1 MFLLGHPSVTM
12 SLNFSGFLISQSF
25 LVLRRMSFWFGSS
38 VDPLNGAYLAAEPVA
53 KLNIALLPQH
63 KEITLTSW
71 KSLKY
76 QCKDS
81 PTYVCLIFLQLL
93 LWGWQVSFCIP
104 QWKCC
109 KENIEL
115 FSSCVC
121 LGKNIFF
128 YLQHRQIFGIVVSFL
143 LI

>member
-1 MFLLGHPSVTM
+1 MLVSSETSINK
-12 SLNFSGFLISQSF
+12 SLDFSAFLINQSF
-25 LVLRRMSFWFGSS
+25 LTLKRVSFWFGSS
-38 VDPLNGAYLAAEPVA
+38 LDPLSGVYIAAEAVA
-53 KLNIALLPQH
+53 KLNITLQH
-63 KEITLTSW
+63 KEIALTSW

-76 QCKDS
+76 QCKGF
-81 PTYVCLIFLQLL
+81 PTYICLIFLQLL

-121 LGKNIFF
+121 LGRNIFF
-128 YLQHRQIFGIVVSFL
+128 YLQHRQLFGIVVSFL